1 MAGAGGAH
9 GIDPLPGPVVAVY
22 LAVLPL
28 WPGWVRA
35 DARSV
40 QLLFALLVFAAQV
53 AVSHAWLARF
63 RFGPVEW
70 LWRAMTYRQWPPMRR
85 GAGQG

>member
-1 MAGAGGAH
+1 MYRLFYHYGLGGFERM
-9 GIDPLPGPVVAVY
+9 P
-22 LAVLPL
+22 
-28 WPGWVRA
+28 
-35 DARSV
+35 RSV